1 MDNAPLL
8 AIVIDHVKE
17 LKRKAA
23 EIGKVCSAPTEVDEV
38 SVECDEMVDPKMMV
52 VTFLSKLLSAARID
66 LNCW

>member
-8 AIVIDHVKE
+8 AIVINHVKE
-17 LKRKAA
+17 LKRKAV